1 MSARSNVANA
11 CLIQLACKNKNGLGI
26 SGVLAT
32 DDDVFVTGA
41 YFEDLIQGGDGVW
54 RFSRGKL
61 ALIFVNM
68 LSAVRISESATLSC
82 SLVLAAL

>member
-11 CLIQLACKNKNGLGI
+11 CFVQLACKKNGLGI

>member
-11 CLIQLACKNKNGLGI
+11 CLVQLACKKNGLGI